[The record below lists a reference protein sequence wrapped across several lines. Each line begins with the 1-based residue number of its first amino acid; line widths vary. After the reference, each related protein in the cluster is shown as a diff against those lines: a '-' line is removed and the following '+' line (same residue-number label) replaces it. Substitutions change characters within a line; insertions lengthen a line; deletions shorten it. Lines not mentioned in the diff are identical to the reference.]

1 MKEKN
6 KSEREELKRLAEES
20 KVLYEEAELC

>member
-6 KSEREELKRLAEES
+6 KLDREKIKKLAKES